1 MLPPSIICTPQLH
14 LHCIESL
21 RINTVIVLGQDNLYN
36 KLRKKF
42 PDPSPVKVIKLP
54 KSGGSVKK
62 DAACRSASVARCAQ
76 SYFGVETPGGAGR
89 SIVTKTGMELDIIK
103 MSTVQVGDAMLPVGQ
118 ATVAESVHLRKLDML
133 EVNSIVGVCHPRAVE
148 AYERTGKAS
157 HISGSAVAGFLHLR
171 AVEEGDEDGAAKMKF
186 TCPVLGDVP
195 SGMVVTGEGVTWVN
209 G

>member
-76 SYFGVETPGGAGR
+76 SYFGVETPGGEKARPDKKAQAGHDGCSDPVGAPAGPPGVLDSEAWGR
-89 SIVTKTGMELDIIK
+89 SVREFVRG
-103 MSTVQVGDAMLPVGQ
+103 P
-118 ATVAESVHLRKLDML
+118 
-133 EVNSIVGVCHPRAVE
+133 
-148 AYERTGKAS
+148 
-157 HISGSAVAGFLHLR
+157 
-171 AVEEGDEDGAAKMKF
+171 
-186 TCPVLGDVP
+186 
-195 SGMVVTGEGVTWVN
+195 
-209 G
+209 